1 MTSSRFVEATVDF
14 RRFPHGRKQLCTV
27 WNRPEKPEGRL
38 PRITRLMALA
48 IRFDGLLRAG
58 LVADQAQLAR
68 LGHVSRARM
77 TQVLNLLHLAPGL
90 QEEILFLPPIRNGR
104 EPVHLAQV
112 QAITREWDWRR
123 QRQMWQAL
131 RVRTD
136 NSEKTSGNCL
146 EVGAHPR

>member
-77 TQVLNLLHLAPGL
+77 TQV
-90 QEEILFLPPIRNGR
+90 F
-104 EPVHLAQV
+104 
-112 QAITREWDWRR
+112 
-123 QRQMWQAL
+123 
-131 RVRTD
+131 
-136 NSEKTSGNCL
+136 KTAS
-146 EVGAHPR
+146 